1 MNNARA
7 HPRIAMAGLVALG
20 LLITSCSSD
29 SKPAGNGNSSS
40 AETNEALL
48 GPSKPASGAAIKL
61 GFITE
66 GQSATTDARPEL
78 ASTDAAVKYI
88 NEHLGGITGRPI
100 ELITCQTHLTPAG
113 AADCANQMVAAKI
126 PVVLEVTP
134 GEPQPIVTAL
144 DAARIPYFVDAAVD
158 PQVLLSPNSYVVT
171 NTLGGLASPVKVA
184 SDSGVQKVATL
195 LIDVPA
201 AVGPIKALGQPLF
214 DKAGLSVDYVAIPP
228 GTPDMT
234 PQVQDA
240 LGRGAQMFNIIGDPA
255 FCISALGAL
264 NTLGFNGVRLVNP
277 QCLDSNSATSIPGG
291 IDGVKVATTESLDA
305 RDPEVALYEAAMAHY
320 SPGTDPHFSSTS
332 GGFAIVLAFARAM
345 SGLSQDLTPDSV
357 RSTLAS
363 MVPQPQPLLNG
374 QTFKCDHSLF
384 KLTPAV
390 CSSGIAIVTLDAD
403 GKAKDSVAFDTQA
416 ILNS

>member
-1 MNNARA
+1 
-7 HPRIAMAGLVALG
+7 
-20 LLITSCSSD
+20 
-29 SKPAGNGNSSS
+29 
-40 AETNEALL
+40 
-48 GPSKPASGAAIKL
+48 
-61 GFITE
+61 
-66 GQSATTDARPEL
+66 
-78 ASTDAAVKYI
+78 
-88 NEHLGGITGRPI
+88 
-100 ELITCQTHLTPAG
+100 
-113 AADCANQMVAAKI
+113 
-126 PVVLEVTP
+126 
-134 GEPQPIVTAL
+134 
-144 DAARIPYFVDAAVD
+144 
-158 PQVLLSPNSYVVT
+158 
-171 NTLGGLASPVKVA
+171 
-184 SDSGVQKVATL
+184 
-195 LIDVPA
+195 
-201 AVGPIKALGQPLF
+201 LF

-277 QCLDSNSATSIPGG
+277 QCLDANSATSIPGG

-305 RDPEVALYEAAMAHY
+305 RDPEVALYEAAMARY

-345 SGLSQDLTPDSV
+345 SGLSGDLTPDSV
-357 RSTLAS
+357 RSTLAA
-363 MVPQPQPLLNG
+363 MAPQPQPLLSS

-390 CSSGIAIVTLDAD
+390 CSSGIAIVTLDAA

-416 ILNS
+416 ILNG